1 MRIAYGARVSL
12 LVGVLA
18 TAIATIVGV
27 VVGLFAGYYGGWLD
41 SILAR
46 IMDVVL
52 SFPYVLFAIVLVSV
66 FGSSLPLT
74 ILVIAFFSFAAIGR
88 IVRGQAL
95 SQREKEYVEAAHSL
109 GAGNLRIMFV
119 DILPNLV
126 APVIVL
132 ATLLIPTAIIFEA
145 TLSFLGLG
153 VVLPTPSWGNML
165 SDAEGVGFQAWWFY
179 IFPMLFLLLTT
190 LAFNLLGDAVRD
202 ALDPRTERIFA
213 GRRKKEGGRMTRFLI
228 RRIVLGI
235 ITLWVIITLV
245 FILYYARPGVDPA
258 RELAGRAVTPAL
270 LANINK
276 EYGFN
281 LPVIVQYWNYLKR
294 LVPWPGIFNLGT
306 SNTNRLPVT
315 TIIAQAVPIDISL
328 AVGSAIIWMLLGISV
343 GVLAARRPRSLWDR
357 GATVFVLTG
366 VSMPTF
372 ILGLLLLYVFY
383 YLLTI
388 HGIAIFPKP
397 GSWTPFTQNPL
408 EWAHDLILPWITLA
422 LITAA
427 TYSRLTRSSLLETL
441 GEDYIRT
448 ARAKGLSERRVVYR
462 HALRSSLTPI
472 VTQFGIDLATVLGG
486 AIITESIFGLPGLGL
501 AVVQAIEVQNLPV
514 VIGIVLVASFFVVAA
529 NIVVDALYAVLDPRV
544 RVS

>member
-1 MRIAYGARVSL
+1 MSLTTVQPVPSEVIPEDPAVKGIEGRTPLQLVFQRLKTDRVALVSIVVILLIVAMAVFAGVIAHITGHGPTDANPDNGTDATGQPLPPGSPGYLLGTDNLGRDILVRIAYGARISL
-12 LVGVLA
+12 VVGVLA
-18 TAIATIVGV
+18 TAIATVFGV
-27 VVGLFAGYYGGWLD
+27 IIGLFAGYYGGWLD

-153 VVLPTPSWGNML
+153 VVPPTPSWGNML

-213 GRRKKEGGRMTRFLI
+213 ARRKKVKVE
-228 RRIVLGI
+228 
-235 ITLWVIITLV
+235 
-245 FILYYARPGVDPA
+245 
-258 RELAGRAVTPAL
+258 
-270 LANINK
+270 
-276 EYGFN
+276 
-281 LPVIVQYWNYLKR
+281 
-294 LVPWPGIFNLGT
+294 
-306 SNTNRLPVT
+306 
-315 TIIAQAVPIDISL
+315 
-328 AVGSAIIWMLLGISV
+328 
-343 GVLAARRPRSLWDR
+343 
-357 GATVFVLTG
+357 
-366 VSMPTF
+366 
-372 ILGLLLLYVFY
+372 
-383 YLLTI
+383 
-388 HGIAIFPKP
+388 
-397 GSWTPFTQNPL
+397 
-408 EWAHDLILPWITLA
+408 
-422 LITAA
+422 TA
-427 TYSRLTRSSLLETL
+427 
-441 GEDYIRT
+441 
-448 ARAKGLSERRVVYR
+448 
-462 HALRSSLTPI
+462 
-472 VTQFGIDLATVLGG
+472 
-486 AIITESIFGLPGLGL
+486 
-501 AVVQAIEVQNLPV
+501 
-514 VIGIVLVASFFVVAA
+514 
-529 NIVVDALYAVLDPRV
+529 
-544 RVS
+544 